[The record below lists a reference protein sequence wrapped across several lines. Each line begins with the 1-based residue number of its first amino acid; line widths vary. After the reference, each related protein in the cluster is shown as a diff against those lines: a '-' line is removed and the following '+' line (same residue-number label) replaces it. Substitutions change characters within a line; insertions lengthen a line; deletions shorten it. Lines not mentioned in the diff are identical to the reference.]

1 MKVWFRLVAFTML
14 GFSVSPGVLA
24 QAYPTKPIRLVV
36 PVAPGGNLD
45 IVSRAMAERLSEAVG
60 RPLLVENKAGA
71 NSIIGTEFVARSAP
85 DGYTF
90 LMVASTYIIVPSL
103 SAKPAYDPV
112 RDLTGVSLIAW
123 IPQILIVNPSVPA
136 RSVRDLIAYAK
147 VNPGKLNYGTSGGS
161 GSHVA
166 SELFKRL
173 AGVDI
178 APILY
183 KGLAPALVDVLGGH
197 VSMMIDTISTSTT
210 HVREGK
216 VRALGVTSPGR
227 SALFPDV
234 PSISETIPGY
244 ESRIFNAMMAP
255 VGTPKPI
262 VDRMHREIARVV
274 QSADLQNRFAQQGV
288 EMTASASPEQ
298 FSDFIKTDY
307 ERWSKVIRE
316 AGIKAE

>member
-1 MKVWFRLVAFTML
+1 
-14 GFSVSPGVLA
+14 LA
-24 QAYPTKPIRLVV
+24 QTYPTKPIRLVV

-45 IVSRAMAERLSEAVG
+45 IVSRAVAERLTEAVG

-71 NSIIGTEFVARSAP
+71 NSIIGTDFVIRAAP

-90 LMVASTYIIVPSL
+90 LMIASTYIITPSL
-103 SAKPAYDPV
+103 MSKPPYDPV
-112 RDLTGVSLIAW
+112 RGLSGVSLFAW
-123 IPQILIVNPSVPA
+123 IPQILVMHPSVPA
-136 RSVRDLIAYAK
+136 RSVKDLIAFAK
-147 VNPGKLNYGTSGGS
+147 ANPGKLNYGTSGGS

-178 APILY
+178 TPILY

-197 VSMMIDTISTSTT
+197 VSMMIDTVSTSSS

-216 VRALGVTSPGR
+216 VRALGVTSPAR

-234 PSISETIPGY
+234 PAIAETIPGY

-255 VGTPKPI
+255 VGTPKAVI
-262 VDRMHREIARVV
+262 DRMHREIAKVV
-274 QSADLQNRFAQQGV
+274 QIAELQNRFAQQGV

-298 FSDFIKTDY
+298 FDEFIKSDY
-307 ERWSKVIRE
+307 ERWSRVIKD